1 MRHKIIR
8 RWMAILLTL
17 IFLVGTLST
26 TAFAMQI
33 FVKITIENRHITLEV
48 EPTDRI
54 EEVKEKIQD
63 REGIPS
69 ELQILTFNGIELEDD
84 NTLQDYS
91 IQKDGKLFLSV
102 KAVAYLD
109 ETGTQQT
116 LTENYS
122 IINQDKA
129 PTEWTTGWYVAA
141 GDVTIDSRVT
151 VNGDVKL
158 ILQDGANL
166 TVDGGID
173 VSDGNSFTVYAQS
186 AGEDTMGALIANGN
200 QFNAGIGGGD
210 GTGYGGAAGSITING
225 GKITATGGYE
235 QAAGIGGSNRGFDII
250 TINGGIVEATGSV
263 KAPGIGGSAFEGSVI
278 INGGSV
284 TATGGSYSP
293 GLGGGRIQVLI
304 NGGDVTAKG
313 GSIESGIGG
322 GGSVTI
328 NGGHVTAIGNISSGI
343 EMKTTTI
350 NGGIVD
356 TRDGND
362 TIAGIGDKFSKT
374 TNCIAGGIVYTTDIY
389 GTFYTGQNGTAV
401 IFASSIA
408 DQTSKDSWSGLIF
421 EGSQGKIYGQHYTLS
436 EPLTIP
442 DGNTL
447 TVEEG
452 KTLTVSSGAALTNQ
466 GVLQVDLGGTYS
478 GAQPAGNPVTYQIGW
493 DIDGDGSADET
504 EYLPYGATPSHE
516 DVSQDADAQYTYTFD
531 GWTPALSEVTEP
543 VTYTAQF
550 SSDVRNYTVMLPEHP
565 VGYSVSSDGSTSVGY
580 DSDFTFTVEPEPG
593 YYKGTDFAVKA
604 DGQVLTP
611 NEDGS
616 YTVHVLGDVQITI
629 EGIVR
634 ETTPEAPTVD
644 TNGYDSEWTA
654 SNVMLTP
661 SATADSG
668 IAYYEYSKD
677 GGMSWI
683 KLTGDSLTISESDF
697 ETDYLFRAVSNA
709 GNVSGASQPVTVRVD
724 KQAPK
729 VSLSGNTMDY
739 CQQDTLQ
746 IVPIVG
752 LSGISRVELKNADG
766 TWTALS
772 PSEDSQY
779 LYYYPITENGTYTFR
794 AISGTGVEGIERSI
808 TYTRIDSVKPVVS
821 ISSGDYES
829 GTWSNQDVTLSVS
842 NTADNLGTTTFQYK
856 VGDGNWQPYTSP
868 ITVSEETEDAVYTF
882 QAISA
887 SGVVSDEAS
896 ITVNLDKTAPDGD
909 ITFQHNSVKQLI
921 NQITFGL
928 FFNRNV
934 DVEISATDAWG
945 QVDTIEYYRSDKV
958 LTEAEVQAI
967 TGWTQTDGTFSV
979 TAEDQ
984 AQFIYYVK
992 ITDQAGNSTCFG
1004 SDGAAF
1010 DLIPPAISGV
1020 EDGGTYYTTQKV
1032 AVSDANL
1039 ADVTL
1044 NGVADDAALTLTGNV
1059 AQTYTIAATD
1069 RAGNRTEYIVTMKPI
1084 ESLADAIEGVT
1095 TGNVTYEDK
1104 AEIEGVQAAV
1114 ASVDQT
1120 TATEEEKAELDKI
1133 LDDCEALLTKLEEA
1147 AQAGESESIQKVENI
1162 TSDHVGLEDKDD
1174 LTAAKEDLED
1184 ALEHFGDNYTEE
1196 EKAALEEKLEQVN
1209 EALESIGKA
1218 ETVKDAITALPDTAE
1233 PDDTATEALIHGAQE
1248 QYDGLTEHEKTLIPE
1263 ELKEKLESLLGAL
1276 LDYRIVAGNGI
1287 QWTVGDDS
1295 SITLT
1300 ANGPLEKF
1308 VGITV
1313 DGTAVDGANFT
1324 VKSGSTIITLQPDY
1338 LNTLSVGKHTL
1349 TVIYRDGEASGTFEI
1364 LKQAETTAPKTG
1376 DDSNAGLWM
1385 TFLFLAACGLTGT
1398 TVYSR
1403 RKKQSK

>member
-1 MRHKIIR
+1 MMRHKTIR
-8 RWMAILLTL
+8 RLMAILLTL

-33 FVKITIENRHITLEV
+33 FVKDLSGNSLVLEV

-54 EEVKEKIQD
+54 EDVKAKIQ
-63 REGIPS
+63 EKNGIPP
-69 ELQILTFNGIELEDD
+69 EQQTLIFAGKMLEDG
-84 NTLQDYS
+84 NTLQDYN
-91 IQKDGKLFLSV
+91 IQKESTLHLIFNS
-102 KAVAYLD
+102 VAYLD

-116 LTENYS
+116 LTDNYTLLAGANS
-122 IINQDKA
+122 
-129 PTEWTTGWYVAA
+129 PMEWTTGWYVAD

-151 VNGDVKL
+151 VGGDVKL
-158 ILQDGANL
+158 ILQDGATL
-166 TVDGGID
+166 TVNGGID

-186 AGEDTMGALIANGN
+186 TSEDTMGELDANGN
-200 QFNAGIGGGD
+200 QFNAGIGG
-210 GTGYGGAAGSITING
+210 S
-225 GKITATGGYE
+225 
-235 QAAGIGGSNRGFDII
+235 
-250 TINGGIVEATGSV
+250 
-263 KAPGIGGSAFEGSVI
+263 
-278 INGGSV
+278 
-284 TATGGSYSP
+284 
-293 GLGGGRIQVLI
+293 
-304 NGGDVTAKG
+304 
-313 GSIESGIGG
+313 
-322 GGSVTI
+322 GSVTI
-328 NGGHVTAIGNISSGI
+328 NGGSITAIGDTFSGI
-343 EMKTTTI
+343 DVKTITI
-350 NGGIVD
+350 HGGIV
-356 TRDGND
+356 
-362 TIAGIGDKFSKT
+362 ST
-374 TNCIAGGIVYTTDIY
+374 TNIN

-408 DQTSKDSWSGLIF
+408 DQTSKDNWSGLIF
-421 EGSQGKIYGQHYTLS
+421 EGSQGEIYGEHYTLS

-442 DGNTL
+442 DGTTL

-493 DIDGDGSADET
+493 DIDEDGSADET
-504 EYLPYGATPSHE
+504 EYLPYGATPSHA
-516 DVSQDADAQYTYTFD
+516 DVSREQDTEYTYTFD
-531 GWTPALSEVTEP
+531 GWSPALSAVTES

-550 SSDVRNYTVMLPEHP
+550 SSNVRNYTVMLPEHP
-565 VGYSVSSDGSTSVGY
+565 VGYSVSTDGSTSVGY
-580 DSDFTFTVEPEPG
+580 DSDFTFTVEPEQG
-593 YYKGTDFAVKA
+593 YYKGTEFVVKA
-604 DGQVLTP
+604 DGQVLPP
-611 NEDGS
+611 NADGN

-654 SNVMLTP
+654 GNVLLTP
-661 SATADSG
+661 SARADSG

-677 GGMSWI
+677 GGMSWT

-697 ETDYLFRAVSNA
+697 ETDYIFRAISNA
-709 GNVSGASQPVTVRVD
+709 GNVSGASQPVTVRID

-729 VSLSGNTMDY
+729 VALSGNTMDY

-772 PSEDSQY
+772 PSGDNQFVY
-779 LYYYPITENGTYTFR
+779 RYPITENGTYTFR

-856 VGDGNWQPYTSP
+856 MGDGNWQPYTGP
-868 ITVSEETEDAVYTF
+868 ITVSEETEDAAYTF

-887 SGVVSDEAS
+887 SGVASDESS
-896 ITVNLDKTAPDGD
+896 IKVSLDKTAPDGD
-909 ITFQHNSVKQLI
+909 ITFQSNSVKQLI

-967 TGWTQTDGTFSV
+967 TGWTRTDGTFSI

-984 AQFIYYVK
+984 VQFVYYVK

-1004 SDGAAF
+1004 SDGATF
-1010 DLIPPAISGV
+1010 DLTAPAISGV

-1032 AVSDANL
+1032 TVSDANL
-1039 ADVTL
+1039 SDVTL
-1044 NGVADDAALTLTGNV
+1044 NGVADDAALTLAGNM

-1069 RAGNRTEYIVTMKPI
+1069 QAGNKTEYTVTMQPI

-1095 TGNVTYEDK
+1095 TGNVTSEDK
-1104 AEIEGVQAAV
+1104 AEIEAVQTAV

-1120 TATEEEKAELDKI
+1120 TATDEEKAALDKI
-1133 LDDCEALLTKLEEA
+1133 LDDCASLLTKLEEA
-1147 AQAGESESIQKVENI
+1147 AQAGESETIHKVENI
-1162 TSDHVGLEDKDD
+1162 TSDCVSLENQDD
-1174 LTAAKEDLED
+1174 LTAAKEELEH
-1184 ALEHFGDNYTEE
+1184 ALEHFGDHYTEE
-1196 EKAALEEKLEQVN
+1196 EKAALEEQLEQIN
-1209 EALESIGKA
+1209 HALESIAKA
-1218 ETVKDAITALPDTAE
+1218 EAVRDAITALPDTAD
-1233 PDDTATEALIHGAQE
+1233 PDDTAAEALIHGAQE
-1248 QYDGLTEHEKTLIPE
+1248 QYDRLTEHEKTLVSE
-1263 ELKEKLESLLGAL
+1263 ELKGKLEYLLGAL
-1276 LDYRIVAGNGI
+1276 LDYRIVVGNGI

-1295 SITLT
+1295 PIALT

-1313 DGTAVDGANFT
+1313 DGTAVDAANYT
-1324 VKSGSTIITLQPDY
+1324 VKSGSTILTLTPDY
-1338 LNTLSVGKHTL
+1338 LKTLSVGKHTL
-1349 TVIYRDGEASGTFEI
+1349 TVLYRDGEASGTFEI
-1364 LKQAETTAPKTG
+1364 LKKAETTAPKTG